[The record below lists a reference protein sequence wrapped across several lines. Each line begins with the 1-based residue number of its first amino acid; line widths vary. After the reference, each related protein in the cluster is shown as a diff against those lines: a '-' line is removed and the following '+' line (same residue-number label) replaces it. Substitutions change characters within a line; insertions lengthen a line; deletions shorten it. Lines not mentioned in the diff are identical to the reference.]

1 MTELAVLQDLR
12 RDAEDCLRTEIALH
26 ILDLALED
34 IPTQDEIR
42 MLTDFDDEE
51 RWSGIYQIETNM
63 EKLYE
68 VNYVYA
74 TGKFYITTY
83 LMTFCTKYDPPHEY

>member
-1 MTELAVLQDLR
+1 VTELAVLQDLR

-34 IPTQDEIR
+34 IPTQEEIH
-42 MLTDFDDEE
+42 MLKDFDDEE
-51 RWSGIYQIETNM
+51 RWTGIYQVETNM

-68 VNYVYA
+68 VSYSYTA
-74 TGKFYITTY
+74 GKFYITTY
-83 LMTFCTKYDPPHEY
+83 TVRNQNE